1 MWSRTWCFNR
11 TLFRKNLTRFWPLWA
26 MASFLAALP
35 PIMLA
40 VGLVRQRGDLA
51 TMPLDI
57 TEGYYSTLS
66 GMVPAVLLVYAV
78 VCAMAVWSYL
88 FTARSVGLMHTLP
101 ISRKGLFLTNFL
113 SGFVMVLIPF
123 VVCGALCVVITA
135 GFGLLDPKGLAVT
148 VLGVLGMALFYF
160 ASATVCAFLTGNAFA
175 MPAFYFVFHFLAV
188 TMESLL
194 SALTNLCLFG
204 LSGFYGGVAE
214 WLSPTVWLN
223 NHLQVDRTWK
233 EVTRALPHGSVTE
246 SVLTSVK
253 LENAWAIGAY
263 ALAGVVLL
271 LCAWLLYR
279 RRPSECAGDV
289 VAVHWMRPFFR
300 YGVAFLAALAGGQG
314 LYFLFWY
321 DWTAWSAAKLGLCM
335 LLAGVMGYYIASML
349 LAKSLRV
356 FRGSWRGPVVV
367 AVASAVVCLGLR
379 FDVLGLETRVPELS
393 EIQSLEVNI
402 DSNTYTLTPGAQEAL
417 LQEALE
423 LHRAVVADRDYIRNW
438 QNQGWSS
445 STSPEESDSDRVSS
459 FLWYVYTL
467 TDGTTLERRYTV
479 PITRQRLTQS
489 DTYDAKMDALV
500 KNTEMKYLR
509 LHMDSA
515 GNFVD
520 GWEPDSLWIYGEATG
535 GLDGSSRDA
544 RLVLTALAKD
554 IAAGAWG
561 DPDWFDDHWEETYTA
576 SVDISYARPTQEGY
590 TDSDAITIAL
600 RPEMTNTLSALKR
613 LHLIQNGDLVPNG
626 KWDEPEDGYE
636 DTQDDWQEST
646 SVYALVSSDA
656 PKVQAISLSS
666 MNFSG
671 APAGTLVELGA
682 ARK

>member
-35 PIMLA
+35 PIMMA
-40 VGLVRQRGDLA
+40 VELVRQRGDLSM
-51 TMPLDI
+51 TPLDI
-57 TEGYYSTLS
+57 TAGYYSALS
-66 GMVPAVLLVYAV
+66 GVVPAVLLVYAV

-113 SGFVMVLIPF
+113 SGFAMVLIPF
-123 VVCGALCVVITA
+123 VVCGALCVVTTA
-135 GFGLLDPKGLAVT
+135 CFGLLAPKGLAVT

-188 TMESLL
+188 TLESLL

-214 WLSPTVWLN
+214 WLSPTVWLS

-233 EVTRALPHGSVTE
+233 EVTEALPHGSVTE
-246 SVLTSVK
+246 NVLASVK
-253 LENAWAIGAY
+253 LENAWAMGAY
-263 ALAGVVLL
+263 ALAGVALL
-271 LCAWLLYR
+271 LCAWILYR

-289 VAVHWMRPFFR
+289 VAVQWMRPFFR

-335 LLAGVMGYYIASML
+335 LLAGVMGFYIASML
-349 LAKSLRV
+349 LSKSLRV

-379 FDVLGLETRVPELS
+379 FDVLGLEKRVPELS
-393 EIQSLEVNI
+393 EIQALELEI
-402 DSNTYTLTPGAQEAL
+402 EYNTYTLTPGAQEAL
-417 LQEALE
+417 LQQALE
-423 LHRAVVADRDYIRNW
+423 LHQAVVADRDYIREW
-438 QNQGWSS
+438 QNRGWSS
-445 STSPEESDSDRVSS
+445 YTSPEGSDSDRVSS
-459 FLWYVYTL
+459 FLRYVYTL
-467 TDGTTLERRYTV
+467 TDGTKLERQYTV
-479 PITRQRLTQS
+479 PITRERLTQS
-489 DTYDAKMDALV
+489 GTYETMMDALV
-500 KNTEMKYLR
+500 NNTDMKYLR
-509 LHMDSA
+509 IHMNAS
-515 GNFVD
+515 GSFVD
-520 GWEPDSLWIYGEATG
+520 GWEPDSVWVHGAASG

-544 RLVLTALAKD
+544 RVILAALAKD
-554 IAAGAWG
+554 IAAGSWG
-561 DPDWFDDHWEETYTA
+561 NADWFDDHWEETYTA
-576 SVDISYARPTQEGY
+576 SVDISYARPTPGGY
-590 TDSDAITIAL
+590 LDSDSITIAL
-600 RPEMTNTLSALKR
+600 RPEMTNTLSALRR
-613 LHLIQNGDLVPNG
+613 LHLIQNGDLITNG
-626 KWDEPEDGYE
+626 ALDEPEGGYE
-636 DTQDDWQEST
+636 EDESAWQEST
-646 SVYALVSSDA
+646 EPYGVVSA
-656 PKVQAISLSS
+656 QPPRVRTISLDSLRIPGIPS
-666 MNFSG
+666 
-671 APAGTLVELGA
+671 GTLVTLEA